1 MALAVHASQQNYLV
15 RIMVWIQIMSPRSRS
30 LSEDFHKRCVKP
42 LMTILNKFAIFG
54 CSANLMSMMK
64 CSYYKYFYLSL
75 TQKATQSL
83 VSLQSNEH
91 IQHDA
96 LSLI

>member
-1 MALAVHASQQNYLV
+1 
-15 RIMVWIQIMSPRSRS
+15 MVWIQIMSPRSRS

-64 CSYYKYFYLSL
+64 CFYLSL